1 MAQSKRRK
9 MKPSEIPDFV
19 AEIIKTGCDITAIG
33 HDKYVLGDIEEQDA
47 AIDELDRIGERYG
60 DRDHLKL
67 QIVSYLWS
75 IGRFI
80 EVSSEGARH

>member
-47 AIDELDRIGERYG
+47 AIDELDRIGEKYG

-67 QIVSYLWS
+67 QIVAYLWS
-75 IGRFI
+75 IDRYI
-80 EVSSEGARH
+80 ELEPEVTRH

>member
-1 MAQSKRRK
+1 MAQSKPRK

-19 AEIIKTGCDITAIG
+19 SEVIKAGCDITAIG

-47 AIDELDRIGERYG
+47 AIDELDRIGEKYG

-67 QIVSYLWS
+67 QIVAYLWA
-75 IGRFI
+75 IDRYI
-80 EVSSEGARH
+80 ELEPEVTRH